1 MKIFEWTNLV
11 KIKKNLKS
19 RHKYNIKKIGKCKEN
34 GLEKNNTNKQENV
47 KKYEKF
53 PDKKAPKKRLLN
65 LMWIY
70 NEWNFILNKIQ
81 CSCCCGEFNIYYVEK
96 LKETK
101 INWINENKSWDRIT
115 EKKTQSEWIIKIDFG
130 RKIKIE
136 KQYQIIIEMRKNWY
150 FHVRFIKG
158 KNML

>member
-1 MKIFEWTNLV
+1 V

-65 LMWIY
+65 LM
-70 NEWNFILNKIQ
+70 
-81 CSCCCGEFNIYYVEK
+81 
-96 LKETK
+96 
-101 INWINENKSWDRIT
+101 
-115 EKKTQSEWIIKIDFG
+115 
-130 RKIKIE
+130 
-136 KQYQIIIEMRKNWY
+136 
-150 FHVRFIKG
+150 
-158 KNML
+158 